1 MAITPGEAARLTGLG
16 NHSGAGDQSQPAIW
30 AYRKPSP
37 GNATK
42 TESNQGHKNWLSS
55 IHKTVECC
63 IGRAYGCLVKTLGKA
78 NETGSDLR
86 PRIDR

>member
-42 TESNQGHKNWLSS
+42 TESNQGCKNQFYR
-55 IHKTVECC
+55 IHKTVESCMA
-63 IGRAYGCLVKTLGKA
+63 GLYVLG
-78 NETGSDLR
+78 E
-86 PRIDR
+86 

>member
-1 MAITPGEAARLTGLG
+1 MQPVSATGVLVGDATPGNNGGTTAEQEALTEGHMAITPGEAARLTGLG

-42 TESNQGHKNWLSS
+42 TESNQGCKNQFLSY
-55 IHKTVECC
+55 T
-63 IGRAYGCLVKTLGKA
+63 
-78 NETGSDLR
+78 
-86 PRIDR
+86 